1 MITNKNALAYFIP
14 APERAISTSVVM
26 TTAFLSIHCGDTN
39 DKNGEQ
45 KARFENLLD
54 QSKVQSSR
62 ADELTAYLFLIRFVT
77 LVGFECLNAQT
88 MPWSGHPPITRSTSQ
103 TRK

>member
-54 QSKVQSSR
+54 QS
-62 ADELTAYLFLIRFVT
+62 
-77 LVGFECLNAQT
+77 N
-88 MPWSGHPPITRSTSQ
+88 
-103 TRK
+103 